1 MSFAKYGK
9 DGLAAGISNAA
20 ASLGMIVYSYLFSS
34 VADNWGW
41 RSVIILSIVLLS
53 LAIIFSII
61 GFWQYRRF
69 RKKDNL

>member
-9 DGLAAGISNAA
+9 DGFAAGISNAA
-20 ASLGMIVYSYLFSS
+20 AYLGMIVYSYLFSS